1 MNPAVDFLGRTIKA
15 GDTVVYPVRRKS
27 EMWLTKLKVTQVL
40 DDSIIGF
47 NHLGKRITVHNL
59 KNVVVVPKES

>member
-40 DDSIIGF
+40 DDAIIGF
-47 NHLGKRITVHNL
+47 GHLGKRITVHNL
-59 KNVVVVPKES
+59 KNVVVVRPEN

>member
-1 MNPAVDFLGRTIKA
+1 MTPATDFVGRTIKA

-27 EMWLTKLKVTQVL
+27 EMWLTNLQVTQVL